1 MSSVI
6 GSLRVNLGLDS
17 AKFES
22 GARRVKSPLAAMK
35 KQFIAVTAVAASVGA
50 AISAMALKGANDIDV
65 AAKSARRLG
74 TSIGGFRALE
84 MAAGEAGVSLSA
96 LTNDVQTMDR
106 EIARGSK
113 NATSALDRLGLSAKD
128 LEGLEAD
135 QKIALI
141 ADKVQALGLTSG
153 QASALLQDLGVR
165 NREMVLAVLSGGDA
179 FRQARK
185 DAEDYGLA
193 ISKTDS
199 DAIEQAN
206 DRIGRLGLIGQYAS
220 QQLAVALVPAMGALA
235 QAMTDS
241 LREGG
246 LLRTLIDGLVD
257 NVQTLAG
264 SVAVLVGFLGVKLV
278 AAMAVAAGATGV
290 LSGALILLRKAIF
303 ATGFGALIIGAGY
316 LVGKFADLVKSV
328 GGFGEALGVLKEVAL
343 EVWDRIKLGFTGL
356 EFQMAAGWLRIKSS
370 AVEAF
375 AGVTESALNSVNGI
389 IGGFV
394 GAYSAVVAAWDA
406 LPSAFARI
414 GGLAVN
420 GLIDSISGGMAGVL
434 GPINSLLSGVGI
446 DAIPVPD
453 FSGFKVEVG
462 AAVDVAGKAKA
473 AFDSAFGADYVNA
486 AGVSEQMSGA
496 VADMRAAGDAAANF
510 GSMFKGA
517 AVAPLASLGAL
528 RGAVSEVEGDV
539 VDAADA
545 VNELSDALDG
555 AGGGGGGSAA
565 GVDKL
570 KTKTEE
576 LKDTANEMKDTFK
589 SAFKDLAKGAK
600 SFGEVVK
607 DVLNK
612 IADRLLDS
620 AFDNLWGGVTSGK
633 SGGGFLGSLLGSIF
647 PSAKGNVFSNG
658 SALKAYAK
666 GGIVNGA
673 TTFPMRGNQTGLMGE
688 AGPEAIVPL
697 SRGPGGKLG
706 IQSSGGGSAV
716 EVVGGD
722 LTLSDNGSIM
732 AQFQVMSQQ
741 SVAKS
746 VSASQKSFR
755 NSKSGWSP

>member
-220 QQLAVALVPAMGALA
+220 QQLAIALVPAMGALA

-316 LVGKFADLVKSV
+316 LVGKFADLVQAA
-328 GGFGEALGVLKEVAL
+328 GGFGVAMGLLGDVAAA
-343 EVWDRIKLGFTGL
+343 VWT
-356 EFQMAAGWLRIKSS
+356 
-370 AVEAF
+370 
-375 AGVTESALNSVNGI
+375 GI
-389 IGGFV
+389 IGSASAIPPALDGVWQRMKGGFIL
-394 GAYSAVVAAWDA
+394 A
-406 LPSAFARI
+406 LA
-414 GGLAVN
+414 
-420 GLIDSISGGMAGVL
+420 GMADKMFQFL
-434 GPINSLLSGVGI
+434 NSI
-446 DAIPVPD
+446 A
-453 FSGFKVEVG
+453 
-462 AAVDVAGKAKA
+462 
-473 AFDSAFGADYVNA
+473 
-486 AGVSEQMSGA
+486 GA
-496 VADMRAAGDAAANF
+496 VAEVPGMDALS
-510 GSMFKGA
+510 GSILGA
-517 AVAPLASLGAL
+517 AVAAGEAASDLGSAG
-528 RGAVSEVEGDV
+528 RAANAA
-539 VDAADA
+539 AADSFSGA
-545 VNELSDALDG
+545 ASKIKSAFGPAREAISAIKDVMVEAGNATDNTKDEVLDLSNALDEV
-555 AGGGGGGSAA
+555 GGSGGGSSGGGAA
-565 GVDKL
+565 GVDKI

-589 SAFKDLAKGAK
+589 SAFKSLATGAK

-620 AFDNLWGGVTSGK
+620 AFENLWGGVTSGG
-633 SGGGFLGSLLGSIF
+633 SGGGFLGGLIGSIF

-666 GGIVNGA
+666 GGIVDGA

-706 IQSSGGGSAV
+706 IQSNGGSSAV

-741 SVAKS
+741 NVSKS